1 MGVITLTYMSVKEA
15 AEKWGY
21 SEDTIRKWCKQG
33 LIKVTVGAEK
43 KSGRWQIPENAQCPK
58 RIKKNRRKLK

>member
-1 MGVITLTYMSVKEA
+1 MTYMSVKET

-21 SEDTIRKWCKQG
+21 SEDTICKWCKQG
-33 LIKVTVGAEK
+33 LIKATVGAEK

-58 RIKKNRRKLK
+58 KIKK

>member
-1 MGVITLTYMSVKEA
+1 MKYLTVKEV

-21 SEDTIRKWCKQG
+21 SEATIRKWCKDG

-43 KSGRWQIPENAQCPK
+43 KSGHWQIPENAQCPK
-58 RIKKNRRKLK
+58 EIKR